1 MLLERKA
8 NGPVAEVTGQTTAAA
23 EERMVCICLS
33 YSTIQAPMF
42 KRRKNRAVHK
52 SYLLVT
58 AVRRFLVWC
67 VAVRAN
73 ISKDHIFDYGINSF
87 ADSED
92 SKIRDC
98 CMRSAATHII
108 SAIRR
113 FIVESEP
120 VESTCLGGGWGQVR
134 IDRPVDLCAT

>member
-1 MLLERKA
+1 MA
-8 NGPVAEVTGQTTAAA
+8 
-23 EERMVCICLS
+23 CICLS

-52 SYLLVT
+52 SYLVA
-58 AVRRFLVWC
+58 AVWRFLVG

-73 ISKDHIFDYGINSF
+73 ISKDHIFDYGINSL
-87 ADSED
+87 AHSED
-92 SKIRDC
+92 SKIRDR

-113 FIVESEP
+113 LIVESEP
-120 VESTCLGGGWGQVR
+120 VESTCLGVGWG
-134 IDRPVDLCAT
+134 